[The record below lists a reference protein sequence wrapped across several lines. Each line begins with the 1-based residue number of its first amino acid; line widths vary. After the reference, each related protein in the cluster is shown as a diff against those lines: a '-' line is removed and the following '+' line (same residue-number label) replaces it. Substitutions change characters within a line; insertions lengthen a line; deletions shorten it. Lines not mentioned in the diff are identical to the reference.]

1 MANQKPEIKLFL
13 TSSPF
18 VNIGERAGSG
28 YPLIINAA
36 KDGNYPTPEVYDK
49 FNPDVT
55 KLTIFI
61 KKLASHDENLGN
73 DVKNLPVLP
82 ENLPIDII
90 NNSIHKNDVKIKLT
104 KIYVELKD
112 EVISRN
118 VISNLLSVSDK
129 TSYNLILYLLDLG
142 LIVPILGHGKG
153 KYKFK

>member
-129 TSYNLILYLLDLG
+129 TSYNLILYLLDLC

>member
-28 YPLIINAA
+28 YPLIMNAA